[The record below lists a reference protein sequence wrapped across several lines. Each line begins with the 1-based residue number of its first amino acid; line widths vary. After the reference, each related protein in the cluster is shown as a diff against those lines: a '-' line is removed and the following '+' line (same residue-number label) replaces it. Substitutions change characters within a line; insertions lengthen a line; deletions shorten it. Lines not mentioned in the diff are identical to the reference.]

1 MTPFEDFMKKQRED
15 WNVNI
20 SIIIQKLKLLKYS
33 NSLEYNYFFNGGNND
48 VK

>member
-20 SIIIQKLKLLKYS
+20 SIIIQKIKLLKYS
-33 NSLEYNYFFNGGNND
+33 NALEYNYFDGGNDD
-48 VK
+48 VE